1 MPRAEAAAESK
12 RTGSKSVPT
21 CATCK
26 VPMNLCHCSNS
37 CCSVCN
43 LGATSGC
50 VCIARAPPPP
60 KPCVKCTEYEK
71 AAEKAGEAHAKA
83 LAAKDREVAELKKKL
98 AEARTQAQSERE
110 VRAAL
115 ENKHAKHA
123 EELQAQLRAA
133 AQIKLEAPPRE
144 AELERSLAHALSQAH
159 AAEARAK
166 ASDGQCV
173 RLRDELADAKA
184 HADAAD
190 QRAAL
195 AAETQMAHVAEAAE
209 AAAVEKQLK
218 KELTQ
223 IAAERAAAEKEV
235 RIEAETEARA
245 LRLQLEK
252 TSASR
257 DELRK
262 SLEELKSKAES
273 GGLLVSEDIQKL
285 QTQLA
290 DALERSRALQ
300 SRNGELEGRV
310 EVLTAERTQLAGSLA
325 EANRIRELFSK
336 VTNRTNQVQEAA
348 NEVIEKVEARKRAA
362 KKAEQQA
369 AQQEAG
375 AAPPKTASA
384 GGLQPPMSSGG
395 PPPKSAG
402 PKPPKSAGPRDGPRE
417 GWGTSHSARDP
428 LQPAERIFREPL
440 ATKPQMPN
448 PLAEGGPWPPKEGAG
463 GRKGLPPGRSGV
475 RSVLSARG

>member
-1 MPRAEAAAESK
+1 
-12 RTGSKSVPT
+12 
-21 CATCK
+21 
-26 VPMNLCHCSNS
+26 MNLCHCSNS
-37 CCSVCN
+37 CCSSCN
-43 LGATSGC
+43 LNAIGC

-60 KPCVKCTEYEK
+60 KPCTKCAEAEK
-71 AAEKAGEAHAKA
+71 AAEKAADTHAKV
-83 LAAKDREVAELKKKL
+83 LAAKERELADLKKKL

-110 VRAAL
+110 VRATL
-115 ENKHAKHA
+115 ELKHTKRVEDLETQVREAAK
-123 EELQAQLRAA
+123 
-133 AQIKLEAPPRE
+133 IKLEAPPRE
-144 AELERSLAHALSQAH
+144 VELERSLAHALSQAH

-166 ASDGQCV
+166 SSDGQCV
-173 RLRDELADAKA
+173 KLRDELADAKA
-184 HADAAD
+184 HANAAEE
-190 QRAAL
+190 RAAL

-235 RIEAETEARA
+235 RIEAEKEARA
-245 LRLQLEK
+245 LRAQLEK

-262 SLEELKSKAES
+262 SLESLQGQAEGA
-273 GGLLVSEDIQKL
+273 GGLGSEESQQL
-285 QTQLA
+285 QTQLSE
-290 DALERSRALQ
+290 ALDHAERLQ

-310 EVLTAERTQLAGSLA
+310 EVLTAERAQLAGSLA

-369 AQQEAG
+369 AAQEAG
-375 AAPPKTASA
+375 EAPPKTASA
-384 GGLQPPMSSGG
+384 GGLMPPKSAGG

-417 GWGTSHSARDP
+417 GWGPNKSARDP
-428 LQPAERIFREPL
+428 LQPAERVFREPL
-440 ATKPQMPN
+440 QPKQQMPN
-448 PLAEGGPWPPKEGAG
+448 PLAAEGGPWPPKDS
-463 GRKGLPPGRSGV
+463 RKGLPPGRSGV